1 MLTCLKRFKT
11 FLNKKSAS
19 EESKYR
25 NVYTYSPHSRC
36 SAAVGRGF
44 EPPTE
49 RLAVMQK
56 ENFVVNPYIT
66 FIPNSPPPR
75 QEGMSA
81 NFITLQ
87 CSDMINVID
96 HMTKVIDKA

>member
-1 MLTCLKRFKT
+1 MSL
-11 FLNKKSAS
+11 SAS
-19 EESKYR
+19 IETF
-25 NVYTYSPHSRC
+25 VTLTPHTHTSI
-36 SAAVGRGF
+36 AVGRGF

-49 RLAVMQK
+49 QLAIMQK
-56 ENFVVNPYIT
+56 ENFVVNPYIM

-96 HMTKVIDKA
+96 HITKVID